1 MIRVTSVH
9 PGTVADELGL
19 LPGTELIAVNGRPL
33 DDFLDWEFLTAEEEF
48 LLHVRQPDGE
58 EIEFDLERPLEVPMG
73 VSLERPRI
81 RRCANRCDFCFVD
94 GLPEGLR
101 ETLYIRDDDYRL
113 SFKYGNFATLTN
125 LKPRDVERII
135 EYRLSPLYVSVHCTD
150 PVVRRFLLRNP
161 GAPDILEQLRLFA
174 SHGIVFHTQ
183 VVMSP
188 GVNDGL
194 VLRQTLGDLYAFGDH
209 VLNASVVPVGLT
221 EFSKHHLVREPTRE
235 ECRASLDIVHEFSA
249 RARRERGIGWAFGAD
264 ELYLRAGVELPP
276 PENYDGFQ
284 QVENGVGSVRFLQ
297 QRIREE
303 AGELGHWAGRTIGVV
318 TGTSM
323 AALMPQVIPPLTA
336 ATGAR
341 FEIIPVTNTLFG
353 SSVTCAGLLP
363 GAAFRTAL
371 AGRKDLD
378 LALLPRESL
387 NDDGLFMDDLTLAD
401 VQATVPIPIRPSYDF
416 ADVLAGELTELR

>member
-1 MIRVTSVH
+1 MIRVTAVH

-33 DDFLDWEFLTAEEEF
+33 EDFLDWEFLTADEEF

-58 EIEFDLERPLEVPMG
+58 EIEYDLERPLDVPMG
-73 VSLERPRI
+73 VSLEPPRI

-125 LKPRDVERII
+125 LKPKDIERII

-150 PVVRRFLLRNP
+150 PVLRRYLLRNP

-174 SHGIVFHTQ
+174 GHGIVFHTQ

-188 GVNDGL
+188 GVNDGP
-194 VLRQTLGDLYAFGDH
+194 VLRQTLKDLYAFGEH

-221 EFSKHHLVREPTRE
+221 EFSKHDLVREPTAQ
-235 ECRASLDIVHEFSA
+235 ECRASLEIVQEFAA
-249 RARRERGIGWAFGAD
+249 RARRERGINWAFGAD
-264 ELYLRAGVELPP
+264 ELYLRAGVELPR
-276 PENYDGFQ
+276 PESYDGFQ

-297 QRIREE
+297 ERIRE
-303 AGELGHWAGRTIGVV
+303 GVSGPGRWTGWKIGVV

-323 AALMPQVIPPLTA
+323 AALMPQVLPPLAA
-336 ATGAR
+336 ATGAQ
-341 FEIIPVTNTLFG
+341 FEIIPAVNSLFG

-371 AGRKDLD
+371 AGRKDLG

-387 NDDGLFMDDLTLAD
+387 NDDGFFMDDLTLAD
-401 VQATVPIPIRPSYDF
+401 LQATIPIPVHPSYDF
-416 ADVLAGELTELR
+416 VDVLAGGPEGIE

>member
-1 MIRVTSVH
+1 MIRVTAVH

-33 DDFLDWEFLTAEEEF
+33 EDFLDWEFLTADEEF

-58 EIEFDLERPLEVPMG
+58 EIEYDLERPLDVPMG
-73 VSLERPRI
+73 VSLEPPRI

-101 ETLYIRDDDYRL
+101 ETLYVRDDDYRL

-125 LKPRDVERII
+125 LKPKDIERII

-150 PVVRRFLLRNP
+150 PVLRRYLLRNP
-161 GAPDILEQLRLFA
+161 GAPDILEQLRHFA

-188 GVNDGL
+188 GVNDGP
-194 VLRQTLGDLYAFGDH
+194 VLRQTLKDLYAFGDH

-221 EFSKHHLVREPTRE
+221 EFSKHDLVREPTAQ
-235 ECRASLDIVHEFSA
+235 ECRASLEILQDFAA
-249 RARRERGIGWAFGAD
+249 RARRERGITWAFGAD

-276 PENYDGFQ
+276 PESYDGFQ

-297 QRIREE
+297 ERILEG
-303 AGELGHWAGRTIGVV
+303 ASSLGQWAGWRIGVV

-323 AALMPQVIPPLTA
+323 AALMPQVIPPLA
-336 ATGAR
+336 VATGAQ
-341 FEIIPVTNTLFG
+341 FEIIPAVNSLFG
-353 SSVTCAGLLP
+353 HSVTCAGLLP

-371 AGRKDLD
+371 AGRKDLA

-387 NDDGLFMDDLTLAD
+387 NDDGFFMDDLTLAD
-401 VQATVPIPIRPSYDF
+401 LQATIPMPVHPSYDF
-416 ADVLAGELTELR
+416 VDVLADGPGGIE